1 MVGVLMDIDKIIRDA
16 ERHEKEKPHYTLFT
30 TTIPTS
36 KILLG
41 DFLKISGTYKEK
53 SEVVLGYH
61 FDFAKGIVKS
71 SFSSSTS
78 MIVIGKSRNS
88 VNNVLYNILT
98 QIVGESTPIDTKLTV
113 LAKDYDNVL
122 LTSEY
127 VERCHDGKYVSE
139 VLDSI
144 ENIIESRIK
153 FLNKEGYL
161 NAESYIKAG
170 NQLCKSY
177 IILDSLNDL
186 LRNMDYNVVI
196 GIREKLI
203 SFLKRGRRA
212 GVYFITT
219 YIDSD
224 LRFVAEDT
232 LVQRFSVKLVTVPS
246 YNLIIDVDII
256 HDFCK
261 KSVYLPI
268 TNSNT
273 EKELLLKYLKVK
285 I

>member
-1 MVGVLMDIDKIIRDA
+1 MDIDKIIRDV
-16 ERHEKEKPHYTLFT
+16 ERHEKEKPYLTPFFT
-30 TTIPTS
+30 KFPTS

-71 SFSSSTS
+71 SFSNSTN
-78 MIVIGKSRNS
+78 MIIVGKSRNS
-88 VNNVLYNILT
+88 VNNVLYNIMT
-98 QIVGESTPIDTKLTV
+98 QIVGDSTPIDSKFIII
-113 LAKDYDNVL
+113 AEDYDNVL

-127 VERCHDGKYVSE
+127 VECCHDGKYLSE

-144 ENIIESRIK
+144 ESTIESRIK

-161 NAESYIKAG
+161 NAESYIRAG

-177 IILDSLNDL
+177 VILDSLNNL

-203 SFLKRGRRA
+203 SLLKRGRRA
-212 GVYFITT
+212 GVYFIAT

-224 LRFVAEDT
+224 LRFVAENT